1 MRMDDGVHI
10 RPRAVDLAVD
20 EALEEMRDARRRAD
34 RLAVEIVLDDVG
46 GGDEGRGEVAP
57 EQIAAG
63 IRGVAKADMAIG
75 VEHAL
80 VDQNAVRRDEV
91 FGHVGRLRVFP
102 EVGGSIAADVT
113 ISPRPA
119 KRCRALLKLKFM
131 GLSGWSYGFSAGLS
145 AGRP

>member
-1 MRMDDGVHI
+1 M
-10 RPRAVDLAVD
+10 
-20 EALEEMRDARRRAD
+20 
-34 RLAVEIVLDDVG
+34 
-46 GGDEGRGEVAP
+46 
-57 EQIAAG
+57 
-63 IRGVAKADMAIG
+63 AKADMAIG

-91 FGHVGRLRVFP
+91 FDHVGRLRVFP
-102 EVGGSIAADVT
+102 LVGGSTAADAT
-113 ISPRPA
+113 ISPCPA